1 MGRSATQAL
10 GRLMALGAFAM
21 IAVAALTAATA
32 RPVYASCDGPIP
44 PFREFAATSPRIL
57 IGRVTAVDSTAPW
70 RDDQGRSS
78 RFTLDVEYV
87 VRGESSISIDV
98 RDAAFLPCADH
109 IIIARVGDRIALAF
123 DVPGLMGDETV
134 STIPAWISGTPMPWG
149 VAETITVR
157 EVFSLVGKAVPPATS
172 TETARPAPVSAPT
185 WPPLGVL
192 AGCLTVVL
200 LGRRRRGS
208 RAPHG

>member
-1 MGRSATQAL
+1 VRRSATRAL
-10 GRLMALGAFAM
+10 GRLIALGAFTM
-21 IAVAALTAATA
+21 FAVAALTAATT
-32 RPVYASCDGPIP
+32 RPVIASCDGPIP
-44 PFREFAATSPRIL
+44 SFRQFAATSPRIL
-57 IGRVTAVDSTAPW
+57 IGRVTAVDSTAQW
-70 RDDQGRSS
+70 RDDEGRSS

-87 VRGESSISIDV
+87 VRGESSIVIDV

-149 VAETITVR
+149 GAETITVR

-172 TETARPAPVSAPT
+172 TEAARPARESAPT

-192 AGCLTVVL
+192 AACLTAVWL
-200 LGRRRRGS
+200 EWRRRGS

>member
-1 MGRSATQAL
+1 VGRSATQAL

-149 VAETITVR
+149 GAETITVR

-172 TETARPAPVSAPT
+172 TETARPAPVPAPT

>member
-1 MGRSATQAL
+1 
-10 GRLMALGAFAM
+10 MALGAFAM

-149 VAETITVR
+149 GAETITVR

-172 TETARPAPVSAPT
+172 TETARPAPVPAPT